1 VIFEKDNWQEIFA
14 TIRKNKVRTAL
25 TMFGVFWGIFMLVI
39 MLGAGSGLRHGVM
52 QEFAGEGT
60 NSFFIWAQTTSKP
73 YKGMKSGR
81 NYQFKNGDAIALQ
94 KIDELEVISPENQL
108 GDYGNSNNVIRG
120 LKVGNFEVLG
130 EYPSITK
137 IENIKLQSGRFINQN
152 DFNDYRKVCVI
163 GIPVRDALFKTE
175 NPIDKFIDVSGTK
188 YKVVGVFNDPGKG
201 DNDRIYIPLLTAQ
214 RIYNGKDNVNVIW
227 ASTGT
232 VSTEYSNQMV
242 STIRNALAK
251 KYHFNPLDMNAVGIF
266 NNNVEYKRI
275 MGMLDGIKIFVFI
288 IGVFTLIAGV
298 VGVSNIMMI
307 VVKER
312 TKEIG
317 VRKALGASPWSI
329 VSLII
334 QESVFIT
341 SIAGYIGLMLGIG
354 LVELI
359 KYFELEGDFF
369 KNPEVDLSIAIT
381 AVVLIVVAG
390 ALAGLFP
397 AIKAA
402 KVEPITALR
411 ES

>member
-1 VIFEKDNWQEIFA
+1 MFDLDKWQEILG
-14 TIRKNKVRTAL
+14 TIQKNKLRTFL
-25 TMFGVFWGIFMLVI
+25 TAFSVAWGIFILIV
-39 MLGAGSGLRHGVM
+39 LLAAGQGLRNGAQSQFGNDAANSIWIDGGQTSM
-52 QEFAGEGT
+52 AYDGYKPGRTIQLT
-60 NSFFIWAQTTSKP
+60 NSDFYHIK
-73 YKGMKSGR
+73 
-81 NYQFKNGDAIALQ
+81 
-94 KIDELEVISPENQL
+94 
-108 GDYGNSNNVIRG
+108 NNVDGVDHASAVYDGRAG
-120 LKVGNFEVLG
+120 KVLSYKNEHAGYTVRSCAPDHNLLEKAKV
-130 EYPSITK
+130 
-137 IENIKLQSGRFINQN
+137 IKGRFINEN
-152 DFNDYRKVCVI
+152 DFNEFRKVCVI
-163 GIPVRDALFKTE
+163 GIPVQEALFKKE
-175 NPIDKFIDVSGTK
+175 DPLNKFIDVSGTK

-227 ASTGT
+227 ATTGT
-232 VSTEYSNQMV
+232 VSAEQSNQMV
-242 STIRNALAK
+242 TTIRNSLAK
-251 KYHFNPLDMNAVGIF
+251 KYHFNPADMNAVGVF

-288 IGVFTLIAGV
+288 IGIFTLIAGV

-307 VVKER
+307 IVKER

-334 QESVFIT
+334 QESIFIT

-354 LVELI
+354 VVELI

-369 KNPEVDLSIAIT
+369 KNPDVDLSIALTSI
-381 AVVLIVVAG
+381 VLIVLAG

-397 AIKAA
+397 ALRAS

-411 ES
+411 EG

>member
-1 VIFEKDNWQEIFA
+1 
-14 TIRKNKVRTAL
+14 
-25 TMFGVFWGIFMLVI
+25 
-39 MLGAGSGLRHGVM
+39 
-52 QEFAGEGT
+52 
-60 NSFFIWAQTTSKP
+60 
-73 YKGMKSGR
+73 
-81 NYQFKNGDAIALQ
+81 
-94 KIDELEVISPENQL
+94 
-108 GDYGNSNNVIRG
+108 
-120 LKVGNFEVLG
+120 
-130 EYPSITK
+130 
-137 IENIKLQSGRFINQN
+137 
-152 DFNDYRKVCVI
+152 
-163 GIPVRDALFKTE
+163 
-175 NPIDKFIDVSGTK
+175 
-188 YKVVGVFNDPGKG
+188 
-201 DNDRIYIPLLTAQ
+201 
-214 RIYNGKDNVNVIW
+214 
-227 ASTGT
+227 
-232 VSTEYSNQMV
+232 
-242 STIRNALAK
+242 
-251 KYHFNPLDMNAVGIF
+251 MNAVGVF

-334 QESVFIT
+334 QESIFIT
-341 SIAGYIGLMLGIG
+341 AIAGYVGLILGIG
-354 LVELI
+354 IVELI
-359 KYFELEGDFF
+359 KFFGLEGDFF
-369 KNPEVDLSIAIT
+369 KNPDVDLSIAIT

>member
-1 VIFEKDNWQEIFA
+1 MFDLDKWQEILG
-14 TIRKNKVRTAL
+14 TIQKNKLRTFL
-25 TMFGVFWGIFMLVI
+25 TAFSVAWGIFILIV
-39 MLGAGSGLRHGVM
+39 LLAAGQGLRNGAQSQFGNDAANSIWIDGGQTSMAHEGYKPGKNIQLTNVDYYYIKYGVDGVDHASAVYDGR
-52 QEFAGEGT
+52 AGKIL
-60 NSFFIWAQTTSKP
+60 S
-73 YKGMKSGR
+73 YKNEHAGFTVRSCAPDHNLLEK
-81 NYQFKNGDAIALQ
+81 A
-94 KIDELEVISPENQL
+94 KII
-108 GDYGNSNNVIRG
+108 
-120 LKVGNFEVLG
+120 
-130 EYPSITK
+130 
-137 IENIKLQSGRFINQN
+137 SGRFINQN

-175 NPIDKFIDVSGTK
+175 DPIDKFIDVSGTK

-369 KNPEVDLSIAIT
+369 KNPDVDLSIAIT

>member
-1 VIFEKDNWQEIFA
+1 MFDLDKWQEILA
-14 TIRKNKVRTAL
+14 TIQKNKLRTFL
-25 TMFGVFWGIFMLVI
+25 TAFSVAWGIFILIV
-39 MLGAGSGLRHGVM
+39 LLAAGQGLRNGAQSQFGNDAANSIWIDGGQTSM
-52 QEFAGEGT
+52 AYDGYKPGRNIQLT
-60 NSFFIWAQTTSKP
+60 NSDFYHIK
-73 YKGMKSGR
+73 
-81 NYQFKNGDAIALQ
+81 
-94 KIDELEVISPENQL
+94 
-108 GDYGNSNNVIRG
+108 NNVDGVDHASAVYDGRAG
-120 LKVGNFEVLG
+120 KVLSYKNEHAGFTVRSCAPDHNLLEKA
-130 EYPSITK
+130 K
-137 IENIKLQSGRFINQN
+137 IVKGRFINEN
-152 DFNDYRKVCVI
+152 DFNEFRKVCCI
-163 GIPVRDALFKTE
+163 GIPVKDALFKNE
-175 NPIDKFIDVSGTK
+175 DPIDKFIDVSGTK

-214 RIYNGKDNVNVIW
+214 RIYNGQDKVNVIW

-232 VSTEYSNQMV
+232 VSAEQSEKMV
-242 STIRNALAK
+242 TTIRNSLAK
-251 KYHFNPLDMNAVGIF
+251 KYHFNPADMNAVGVF

-275 MGMLDGIKIFVFI
+275 MSMLDGIKLFVFI

-334 QESVFIT
+334 QEAIFIT
-341 SIAGYIGLMLGIG
+341 SVAGYIGLLLGIG
-354 LVELI
+354 VVELI
-359 KYFELEGDFF
+359 KYFGLEGDFF
-369 KNPEVDLSIAIT
+369 KNPDVDLSLAIT
-381 AVVLIVVAG
+381 SVILIVVAG

-411 ES
+411 EG